1 MTDDED
7 LCLSH
12 HVVYYLLSHDYGR
25 SSRPARISSVATT
38 VILVVQKLLAIDSF
52 VIFGLLSNVIQ
63 LFVLKLVDVQNLL
76 LSLHIRKVDTYD
88 EVLQPLSQEDLVFAF
103 SVESFPSLFD
113 IIVAAIDPLK
123 EDQRLE
129 ILLELCQKNVAIEAE
144 AEEVCQFSLGTFS

>member
-1 MTDDED
+1 M
-7 LCLSH
+7 
-12 HVVYYLLSHDYGR
+12 
-25 SSRPARISSVATT
+25 
-38 VILVVQKLLAIDSF
+38 VQKLLAIDSF